1 MILETF
7 EAGPVATNGYLVADQ
22 RGGKALVID
31 APQGASSLMVEQARE
46 WNTPI
51 GYLINTHAH
60 WDHFLDNAELL
71 RLTGAKFGIH
81 KESAPLLA
89 IPQARY
95 FGLDL
100 DIEPTS
106 PDFFLEEGQPFVVGN
121 LKFEILHCP
130 GHCPGSAVLF
140 ERKERVA
147 FVGDVLFAGS
157 IGRTDL
163 PGGDLETLIA
173 SIRNKLWPLGD
184 DVRVFPG
191 HGPVTTI
198 GTERRNWNSPPWDK
212 ITNTGA

>member
-1 MILETF
+1 MIVETF
-7 EAGPVATNGYLVADQ
+7 EAGPVATNGYLIADK
-22 RGGKALVID
+22 RGGRALVID
-31 APQGASSLMVEQARE
+31 APQGVARLMVEQARE

-51 GYLINTHAH
+51 AFLVNTHAH
-60 WDHFLDNAELL
+60 WDHFLDNAELV

-81 KESAPLLA
+81 RESAPLLA
-89 IPQARY
+89 IPQTRY

-100 DIEPTS
+100 DVEPTA
-106 PDFFLEEGQPFVVGN
+106 PDFFLEEGQPFVVGE
-121 LKFEILHCP
+121 LTFEILHCP

-163 PGGDLETLIA
+163 PGGNHEMLLA
-173 SIRNKLWPLGD
+173 AIRDKLLPLGD

-191 HGPVTTI
+191 HGPVTTL
-198 GTERRNWNSPPWDK
+198 GEERR
-212 ITNTGA
+212 TNPFLAGLSAPEP